1 MNCINVSVQ
10 RIKNNM
16 SVEYTKLNDVNIT
29 TYYKIIDV
37 KVTVT
42 QLNKINFSINTVP
55 TDKLVV
61 SIKILC

>member
-1 MNCINVSVQ
+1 MNCINVSIQ
-10 RIKNNM
+10 RIKNSM
-16 SVEYTKLNDVNIT
+16 SVECTKLNNVNIT

-42 QLNKINFSINTVP
+42 QLNKINFSVNTVP

-61 SIKILC
+61 SIQILC